1 VLLALDGT
9 RGRRKDTRRDGDT
22 SGRSSSG
29 EAKTKKRGGKG
40 HRNIVPE
47 WNRRRAEREGQERES
62 AREREDT
69 RRRDGEGIGL
79 DARRARR
86 EEKAPRV
93 VPGGPRPVETA
104 QRLKPRGIILL

>member
-1 VLLALDGT
+1 MEPATGRGT
-9 RGRRKDTRRDGDT
+9 G
-22 SGRSSSG
+22 
-29 EAKTKKRGGKG
+29 
-40 HRNIVPE
+40 
-47 WNRRRAEREGQERES
+47 
-62 AREREDT
+62 ARERKREGEDT
-69 RRRDGEGIGL
+69 RGRDGEGISL